1 MARGGVG
8 STVGGAAGDNGSG
21 GGGWGQGWLSEAGG
35 TLTIGFDR
43 ADNGSNNNR
52 GGPTGPNGNGG
63 GNGGS
68 GSQSGGVTQNDYQA
82 AAQGYQAAV
91 KRIAAANGISEG
103 AATRLALMMNAG
115 TNQQALNNL
124 RRYGNSEAMAGVA
137 AYDKLQAAKNKPPAQ
152 QPAQQPATQKPA
164 TQKPAQ
170 PQGDGGAAARAAQEA
185 AARRRQQEAAAA
197 EQQRQQA
204 AQQEAARQA
213 AAKAQQEAQ
222 AQAQREQAARE
233 QAAREQAAREEAARQ
248 EAARVEAERQ
258 ANIAREN
265 TARTN
270 LQNQIN
276 QATSTQGLQGLKGQL
291 DSLGGMDPNAQGLNQ
306 AVRDAYQGMTER
318 LGEREQRN
326 DLAGKLAGAKTYAD
340 VQALRDQIAGLGTK
354 DATAEQN
361 AAMLA
366 GLDKQATAFNEAETN
381 AAISGAQRTAG
392 GAPIGQAT
400 GSPVSA
406 AQQAKNTAEASRVGG
421 YDDRSTA
428 DRLGDV
434 AKAALG
440 GAGIG
445 GAPGAVVGA
454 VAEAYNSF
462 ISNTRQAGSSTQT
475 GNMDASKPSAGN
487 ALAGM
492 TTGAI
497 KGAGY
502 GSFLGPG
509 GALAGAAL
517 GAIWGGATAAGV
529 APSAENLKGQSPLE
543 GGQVTNVGSYGPQQQ
558 LVNGAWVGNANGKD
572 NTSGSKPV
580 QVPVPNVGGGA
591 TTGSPNVTNPGGENK
606 PPTGTPVT
614 PPGTPDGSIKAGNSA
629 FNNYLSELRR
639 RQMQNLLSTGAGYSG
654 TSGTALLGRVGASQ
668 GAVGGLSGYVQSNL
682 GGGKSLLGGA
692 WSW

>member
-43 ADNGSNNNR
+43 ADNGSNNNNR

-63 GNGGS
+63 GNSGS
-68 GSQSGGVTQNDYQA
+68 GSQGGATQNDFAA
-82 AAQGYQAAV
+82 AAQGYQSAV
-91 KRIAAANGISEG
+91 KRVAAQYGISEG
-103 AATRLALMMNAG
+103 AATRLSMMMTAK
-115 TNQQALNNL
+115 TDAQRQTL
-124 RRYGNSEAMAGVA
+124 RRFGNSEAMAGVA
-137 AYDKLQAAKNKPPAQ
+137 AYDRLMQQQQQPPAQ
-152 QPAQQPATQKPA
+152 QPAQPQ
-164 TQKPAQ
+164 Q
-170 PQGDGGAAARAAQEA
+170 PQGDNGAAARAAQEA
-185 AARRRQQEAAAA
+185 AERQRQQDAAAA

-291 DSLGGMDPNAQGLNQ
+291 DSLGGLDPNAQGLNQ

-366 GLDKQATAFNEAETN
+366 GLDKQAAAFNEAETN

-428 DRLGDV
+428 DKLGDV
-434 AKAALG
+434 AKAAIG

-462 ISNTRQAGSSTQT
+462 IGNTRKAGSSTQT
-475 GNMDASKPSAGN
+475 GNMDASKPTAGN

-492 TTGAI
+492 ATGAI

-543 GGQVTNVGSYGPQQQ
+543 GGQVTNVGSAGPQQQ
-558 LVNGAWVGNANGKD
+558 LVNGQWVGGNSYGND
-572 NTSGSKPV
+572 NKSGSKPV
-580 QVPVPNVGGGA
+580 QVPVPSVGGGA

-614 PPGTPDGSIKAGNSA
+614 PPAGTDAAQKAGNSA